1 MRCSDHRDGAGDRRK
16 GAERGGA
23 AVVAIAD
30 LGRERR
36 SRRRAQAEGRERD
49 RRRGSGG
56 DRTVWVLVNMVSLVD
71 ERNARATNSE
81 SDRAIRRN
89 EGGADYVLAM

>member
-1 MRCSDHRDGAGDRRK
+1 VNAID
-16 GAERGGA
+16 A
-23 AVVAIAD
+23 AAAAAIA
-30 LGRERR
+30 R
-36 SRRRAQAEGRERD
+36 
-49 RRRGSGG
+49 
-56 DRTVWVLVNMVSLVD
+56 WVLVNMVSLVD